1 MKGVRFIRQVFPWQA
16 QATALLPAGQADL
29 MIREGFAVPHYFPDR
44 PYAVDASV
52 PREAVIAP
60 ASSPVRPTQSY
71 KTKRRG

>member
-16 QATALLPAGQADL
+16 QATALLPPGQADL
-29 MIREGFAVPHYFPDR
+29 MIREGFAVPHCFPER

-52 PREAVIAP
+52 AGAAASGP
-60 ASSPVRPTQSY
+60 ASSPVRPTPSY

>member
-1 MKGVRFIRQVFPWQA
+1 MKGVRFIKEVFPWQA

-29 MIREGFAVPHYFPDR
+29 MIREGFAVPHCFPDR

-52 PREAVIAP
+52 LREAAN
-60 ASSPVRPTQSY
+60 SSVRPTLSH